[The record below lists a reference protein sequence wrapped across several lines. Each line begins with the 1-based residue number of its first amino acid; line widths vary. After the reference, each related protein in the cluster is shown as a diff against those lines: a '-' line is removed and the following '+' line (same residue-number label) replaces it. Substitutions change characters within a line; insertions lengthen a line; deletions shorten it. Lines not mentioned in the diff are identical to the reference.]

1 MTTSRPS
8 AEEQLAARVRKR
20 DTGALA
26 EFITLRQPQ
35 LLAYI
40 QRQLGTGLKR
50 KLEPEDVLQET
61 SAEAVRALPTIDLGD
76 RDIFQW
82 LCQVAQR
89 RIIDAH
95 RRLFGAQKRD
105 ASREVSL
112 DAPAGTPTN
121 TRRAFVDLLVVSMTT
136 PSQALSQKSREARLQ
151 RAIARLPAEQQEAL
165 RLRYVEDLPSKDI
178 AKRLGKTDGAVRV
191 MLTRAIQKLQDM
203 LEEST

>member
-1 MTTSRPS
+1 MTTSRIS
-8 AEEQLAARVRKR
+8 AEEQLAARVRQK
-20 DTGALA
+20 DLGALA
-26 EFITLRQPQ
+26 EFITLRQ
-35 LLAYI
+35 
-40 QRQLGTGLKR
+40 RQLGSGLKR
-50 KLEPEDVLQET
+50 KLEPEDVLQDA
-61 SAEAVRALPTIDLGD
+61 SAEAVRALPSMDLGD

-112 DAPAGTPTN
+112 DAPAGMPTN

-136 PSQALSQKSREARLQ
+136 PSQAFSRKGREARLQ
-151 RAIARLPAEQQEAL
+151 QALAKLPTEQQEAL

-178 AKRLGKTDGAVRV
+178 AERLGKTDGAVRV
-191 MLTRAIQKLQDM
+191 MLTRAIQKLQDI